1 MMFDIVIDD
10 VHDVDNGF
18 DIDAGGGGID
28 KHLDVDDGWFSS
40 IQLVLTP
47 GSALGLALTW
57 HETPS

>member
-1 MMFDIVIDD
+1 MFEIVIDD
-10 VHDVDNGF
+10 VHDVDDGF
-18 DIDAGGGGID
+18 DIEAGVGGND
-28 KHLDVDDGWFSS
+28 KLDVDDGWFSS

>member
-1 MMFDIVIDD
+1 MFDIVIDD
-10 VHDVDNGF
+10 VHDVDDGF
-18 DIDAGGGGID
+18 DIDAGVGGID
-28 KHLDVDDGWFSS
+28 KLDVDDGWFSS

>member
-1 MMFDIVIDD
+1 MSSRDGIDD
-10 VHDVDNGF
+10 VHDVDDGF
-18 DIDAGGGGID
+18 DIDDGVDGID
-28 KHLDVDDGWFSS
+28 KHLDVDGGWFSS

>member
-1 MMFDIVIDD
+1 MMFEIVIDD
-10 VHDVDNGF
+10 VHDVDDGF
-18 DIDAGGGGID
+18 DIEAGVGGID
-28 KHLDVDDGWFSS
+28 KLDVDDGWFSS